1 MMVIQLTR
9 EQKARIEEQAKE
21 RGYDDITEY
30 VLALVEADAED
41 AEDLIDDSE
50 QDAIDLEERFREAWH
65 SAMTGEGVRPA
76 DDVLAELRA
85 RRKQEN
91 DGNYSP
97 YARASFSVA
106 RGWKPPG

>member
-1 MMVIQLTR
+1 MVIQLTP
-9 EQKARIEEQAKE
+9 EQQARIEEQAKD

-30 VLALVEADAED
+30 VLALVEADAD
-41 AEDLIDDSE
+41 EDLIDDPE

-76 DDVLAELRA
+76 DEVIAELRA

-91 DGNYSP
+91 DGN
-97 YARASFSVA
+97 AS
-106 RGWKPPG
+106 